1 MSITSSQMALS
12 DTSSIRF
19 STNSNTNAVVVGNTV
34 AQGPMLSV
42 SVYCRLQF
50 VARAKTDRF
59 TR

>member
-1 MSITSSQMALS
+1 MSVTSNQMELS

-19 STNSNTNAVVVGNTV
+19 VINSNIYAVVVGNTI

-50 VARAKTDRF
+50 VARAKIDRS